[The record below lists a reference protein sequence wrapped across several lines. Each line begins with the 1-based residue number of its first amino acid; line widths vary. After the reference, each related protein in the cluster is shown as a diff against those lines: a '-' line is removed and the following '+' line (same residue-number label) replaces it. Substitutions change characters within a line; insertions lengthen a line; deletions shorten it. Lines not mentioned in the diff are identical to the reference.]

1 MINAPAPIAPELA
14 YKEEQHSKERQREL
28 RIAKVI
34 MSYLDLSYPPPCNFF
49 CLSEERGRGGGHNVA
64 LLFLASPTF
73 ILITVLRIQLILM
86 RIRVRIRIR
95 ILVSYLKEALD

>member
-34 MSYLDLSYPPPCNFF
+34 MSYWDFSLHLLKSGAGEGRSAYPPFDMSGLTNIYF
-49 CLSEERGRGGGHNVA
+49 
-64 LLFLASPTF
+64 
-73 ILITVLRIQLILM
+73 
-86 RIRVRIRIR
+86 
-95 ILVSYLKEALD
+95 K

>member
-34 MSYLDLSYPPPCNFF
+34 MSY
-49 CLSEERGRGGGHNVA
+49 
-64 LLFLASPTF
+64 
-73 ILITVLRIQLILM
+73 
-86 RIRVRIRIR
+86 
-95 ILVSYLKEALD
+95 